1 MNLMGNH
8 RQMRENLEPRKIAW
22 QSTQKV
28 AFVVLG
34 KEDYLEDPEALYSPV
49 SYFRKLFDDEI
60 TSNIVDYTNTY
71 SLQCDPDETEQSF
84 DFRRSQSLVT
94 YNKITE
100 IAEFVVNLY
109 SQVSVDFTYTDEKKL
124 DSQTV

>member
-28 AFVVLG
+28 VFVVLG

-84 DFRRSQSLVT
+84 DCCFFVSSYGIPYFSSYTHKRKTQRDRRSRLESLV
-94 YNKITE
+94 YQ
-100 IAEFVVNLY
+100 LY
-109 SQVSVDFTYTDEKKL
+109 PRNRS
-124 DSQTV
+124 